1 MPMSFEY
8 IPASTLLPLFY
19 AEVRPAPEPY
29 SATLRMLLIG
39 HQNKGGANYNEGTAL
54 ENTLYLI
61 TREESRELFGPGS
74 QLSHM
79 YERARENFPWA
90 EIWAMAIP
98 EAQTVTRAKGAIT
111 VVKDASPNKLGLI
124 RFWIGG
130 RPTEI
135 LIRSGDTK
143 ASIATKIKN
152 AINVGQT
159 DTDPSTGS
167 DLTCV
172 CNNDDAATPD
182 AAKKLIV
189 CKWAGITGNE
199 IRITYIGPSGR
210 ASDSSPVVKLS
221 RYYLN
226 FTQLNGGT
234 GEAETA
240 QSFTAIGAKPFDVFV
255 FPYATQNLLDKCQE
269 FMDGAAGRWSPFQ
282 QLYGHMFTAQIANH
296 DALIALGEARNDPH
310 MTIMG
315 IMQSIQPSWEWSS
328 ALAAIACQHWAN
340 PPELSR
346 PLQTLVLRGISVG
359 SDDDDSF
366 TDLERQMLLEQGIST
381 FHVNPDT
388 SCAID
393 RVRTTRKFNAWGDPD
408 PSWADAITMFQ
419 AMFFVKSLRAAITSA
434 FPRSALANNDRG
446 VTGVASPSL
455 IKMVVIH
462 DYIRLENL
470 MLVENSDIFVR
481 ALVVERD
488 AVDRNRV
495 NILARPDLVNQLRVV
510 ATIVETHLE
519 LDPTSPLLQL
529 AA

>member
-8 IPASTLLPLFY
+8 IPGNTLLPLFY

-29 SATLRMLLIG
+29 AASLKMLLVG
-39 HQNKGGANYNEGTAL
+39 HQNKGGPTFNEGVAI

-61 TREESRELFGPGS
+61 TREEARELFGPGS
-74 QLSHM
+74 QLAHM
-79 YERARENFPWA
+79 YERARGNFPWA

-98 EAQTVTRAKGAIT
+98 EAATVTRAKGAIT
-111 VVKDASPNKLGLI
+111 VVHDASPNKLGLI

-130 RPTEI
+130 RLTEI
-135 LIRSGDTK
+135 MIRAGDLK
-143 ASIATKIKN
+143 SDIARKIKN
-152 AINVGQT
+152 AINEGE
-159 DTDPSTGS
+159 DDADPSTGS
-167 DLTCV
+167 DLTCI
-172 CNNDDAATPD
+172 CQNDDAVTPD
-182 AAKKLIV
+182 AAKKLIT
-189 CKWAGITGNE
+189 CKWNGVTGNE
-199 IRITYIGPSGR
+199 IRLSYVGPAGR
-210 ASDSSPVVKLS
+210 ASDRSPIVKLT
-221 RYYLN
+221 RYYLSY
-226 FTQLNGGT
+226 TQLSGGN

-240 QSFTAIGAKPFDVFV
+240 QTFAAIGDKPFDVFV
-255 FPYATQNLLDKCQE
+255 FPYASQNLLDRCQE

-282 QLYGHMFTAQIANH
+282 QLYGHMFTAKIGTH
-296 DALIALGEARNDPH
+296 DALMTLGESRNDPH
-310 MTIMG
+310 MTILG

-346 PLQTLVLRGISVG
+346 PLQTLVMRGISVG
-359 SDDDDSF
+359 SDDDTSF
-366 TDLERQMLLEQGIST
+366 IDLERQMLLEQGIST

-393 RVRTTRKFNAWGDPD
+393 RVRTTRKSNAWGDPD

-419 AMFFVKSLRAAITSA
+419 AMFFVKSLRAAITNA

-455 IKMVVIH
+455 IKLVVIH

-488 AVDRNRV
+488 SVDRNRV